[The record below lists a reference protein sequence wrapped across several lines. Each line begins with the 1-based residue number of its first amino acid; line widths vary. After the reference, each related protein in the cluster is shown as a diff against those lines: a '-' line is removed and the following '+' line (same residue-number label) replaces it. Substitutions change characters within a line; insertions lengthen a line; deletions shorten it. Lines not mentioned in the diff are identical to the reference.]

1 MTFHDDYTRGFEVL
15 SISAEVFARLS
26 QSIGQPMPNKDIP
39 TACVSFDP
47 VQKVI
52 RFEMN
57 PDYISKLSDE
67 EVGAVISHE
76 TYHVL
81 LNHFSD
87 LPDRKKYPNLPA
99 LIHAQECII
108 NDGLFGNVGLDLP
121 KGVLSGPEMYQK
133 DFSLFSTKE
142 GYDFIVGDQPPAEDS
157 GQGESSDQTS
167 SGSKA
172 DSSNSGSSSSSDG
185 DSSDEKAP
193 AGDSSSD
200 DDSDS
205 KDKNDAKDEDA
216 KGDSDS
222 ESDGTKDDSQNGN
235 TDSED
240 GESDD
245 SGNPDDASSD
255 SSDGDSDEDPEDS
268 EDGSPTDHMCGGM
281 NISEED
287 LQDFKDAV
295 SDAINSAM
303 SGVSPDEVPS
313 NVTDTIEAI
322 AHEEGMS
329 INSSGW
335 SVGPVDKSTEYLTQ
349 SHSGLDLKWE
359 DLLARINPKIKSTG
373 RPRQKESWHAPR
385 RKMIGSY
392 PEVILPTYRRK
403 EDPENKGDSVPM
415 VILALD
421 MSYSIPEYLIKKLA
435 SLADSIPSDIIKPHP
450 VTWSNSILFFD
461 TTSRRIVKRS
471 GTNIDNVY
479 DYADKIEKDTKTK
492 PYVLVITDG
501 DCRFGGNDYSLPGR
515 MDRKRVAERWFWMAT
530 EPSKVGL
537 IRKNFGSYSP
547 DKNIY
552 SIADFM

>member
-1 MTFHDDYTRGFEVL
+1 MTFHDDYTRGFEIL

-87 LPDRKKYPNLPA
+87 LPDRKKYPNLKA

-142 GYDFIVGDQPPAEDS
+142 GYDFIVGDQPPAEES
-157 GQGESSDQTS
+157 SQGENSEQ
-167 SGSKA
+167 GSADSKS
-172 DSSNSGSSSSSDG
+172 DSSNSGSSSNSD
-185 DSSDEKAP
+185 DEDTSDEKN
-193 AGDSSSD
+193 SSGGSSPD
-200 DDSDS
+200 EDSDAQDES
-205 KDKNDAKDEDA
+205 KKDESS

-222 ESDGTKDDSQNGN
+222 EESKADSQGESSDSDDS
-235 TDSED
+235 
-240 GESDD
+240 ESDD
-245 SGNPDDASSD
+245 SEGSDD
-255 SSDGDSDEDPEDS
+255 SSDGDAEGDPEDS
-268 EDGSPTDHMCGGM
+268 EGDSPTDHMCGGV
-281 NISEED
+281 NVSEED
-287 LQDFKDAV
+287 LQAFKDAV

-335 SVGPVDKSTEYLTQ
+335 SVGPVDKSTEFLTQ

-392 PEVILPTYRRK
+392 PEVILPTHRRK

-421 MSYSIPEYLIKKLA
+421 MSYSIPDYLIKKLA

-450 VTWSNSILFFD
+450 VTWSNSVMFFD
-461 TTSRRIVKRS
+461 TSTRRIVKRS

-501 DCRFGGNDYSLPGR
+501 DCNFGGHDYSLPGR
-515 MDRKRVAERWFWMAT
+515 MDRKRVADRWFWMAT
-530 EPSKVGL
+530 EPKYVGM

>member
-1 MTFHDDYTRGFEVL
+1 MTFLDDYTRGFEVL

-39 TACVSFDP
+39 TARVSFDP
-47 VQKVI
+47 EKKVI
-52 RFEMN
+52 HFEMN

-81 LNHFSD
+81 LNHFAD
-87 LPDRKKYPNLPA
+87 LPDRKKYPNLQA
-99 LIHAQECII
+99 LIQAQECII
-108 NDGLFGNVGLDLP
+108 NDGLFGNVGLELP
-121 KGVLSGPEMYQK
+121 DGVLSGPVIHQQ

-142 GYDFIVGDQPPAEDS
+142 GYDFIVGDEPPAEES
-157 GQGESSDQTS
+157 GQGQDSSQNSSSGSGSDSSSSGNSSSSESEDTSDENESSNGSSSDETS
-167 SGSKA
+167 DTEDDSKDGSKDNEKPQDSKA
-172 DSSNSGSSSSSDG
+172 DSDDSKG
-185 DSSDEKAP
+185 DSQKEE
-193 AGDSSSD
+193 
-200 DDSDS
+200 SDS
-205 KDKNDAKDEDA
+205 
-216 KGDSDS
+216 GDSDS
-222 ESDGTKDDSQNGN
+222 DDADGSSESDSSGSEGDEDSKDDS
-235 TDSED
+235 
-240 GESDD
+240 
-245 SGNPDDASSD
+245 PA
-255 SSDGDSDEDPEDS
+255 
-268 EDGSPTDHMCGGM
+268 DHMCGGM
-281 NISEED
+281 EIRDED
-287 LQDFKDAV
+287 LQAFKDAV

-303 SGVSPDEVPS
+303 SGVSPDEVPTS
-313 NVTDTIEAI
+313 VTDTIEAI
-322 AHEEGMS
+322 SHEEGMS
-329 INSSGW
+329 INPSGW
-335 SVGPVDKSTEYLTQ
+335 SVGPVDKSTEFLTQ

-373 RPRQKESWHAPR
+373 RPRERESWHAPR

-392 PEVILPTYRRK
+392 PEIILPTYRRK
-403 EDPENKGDSVPM
+403 ENPENKGDSVPM

-450 VTWSNSILFFD
+450 VTWSNSVLFFD
-461 TTSRRIVKRS
+461 TTARRIVKRS

-501 DCRFGGNDYSLPGR
+501 DCKFGGSDYSLPSR

-530 EPSKVGL
+530 EPSKVSL

-547 DKNIY
+547 EKNIY

>member
-1 MTFHDDYTRGFEVL
+1 MTFHDDYTRGFEIL

-87 LPDRKKYPNLPA
+87 LPDRKKYPNLKA

-142 GYDFIVGDQPPAEDS
+142 GYDFIVGDQPPAEES
-157 GQGESSDQTS
+157 SQGENSEQG
-167 SGSKA
+167 SGDSKS
-172 DSSNSGSSSSSDG
+172 DSSNSGSSSSSD
-185 DSSDEKAP
+185 DEDTSDEKN
-193 AGDSSSD
+193 SSGGSSPD
-200 DDSDS
+200 DDSDAQDES
-205 KDKNDAKDEDA
+205 EKDESS

-222 ESDGTKDDSQNGN
+222 EESKDDSQGESS
-235 TDSED
+235 DSD
-240 GESDD
+240 DSESDD
-245 SGNPDDASSD
+245 SEGADD
-255 SSDGDSDEDPEDS
+255 SSDGDAEGDPEDS
-268 EDGSPTDHMCGGM
+268 EGDSPTDHMCGGV
-281 NISEED
+281 NVSEED
-287 LQDFKDAV
+287 LQAFKDAV

-335 SVGPVDKSTEYLTQ
+335 SVGPVDKSTEFLTQ

-421 MSYSIPEYLIKKLA
+421 MSYSIPDYLIKKLA

-450 VTWSNSILFFD
+450 VTWSNSVLFFD
-461 TTSRRIVKRS
+461 TSTRRIVKRS

-501 DCRFGGNDYSLPGR
+501 DCSFGGHDYSLPSR

-530 EPSKVGL
+530 EPKYVGM

>member
-26 QSIGQPMPNKDIP
+26 QSIGQPVPNADIP

-81 LNHFSD
+81 LNHFAD
-87 LPDRKKYPNLPA
+87 LPDRKKYPNLKA
-99 LIHAQECII
+99 LIQAQECII

-121 KGVLSGPEMYQK
+121 NGVLSGPEMYQK

-142 GYDFIVGDQPPAEDS
+142 GYDFIVGEQPPAEES
-157 GQGESSDQTS
+157 GQGEKSEQGSSDSKSDSSS
-167 SGSKA
+167 SGN
-172 DSSNSGSSSSSDG
+172 SSNSDG
-185 DSSDEKAP
+185 
-193 AGDSSSD
+193 D
-200 DDSDS
+200 DDSDE
-205 KDKNDAKDEDA
+205 K
-216 KGDSDS
+216 DS
-222 ESDGTKDDSQNGN
+222 EAG
-235 TDSED
+235 
-240 GESDD
+240 
-245 SGNPDDASSD
+245 ASSD
-255 SSDGDSDEDPEDS
+255 ENSDPKDDPKDNDSKGDAEPDADKDGSEKDDTGESEDSDENSDEGSNGDDNEDPEDS
-268 EDGSPTDHMCGGM
+268 DGDSPTDHMCGGM
-281 NISEED
+281 NISEDD
-287 LQDFKDAV
+287 LQAFKDAV
-295 SDAINSAM
+295 SDAINHAM
-303 SGVSPDEVPS
+303 YGISPDEVPS
-313 NVTDTIEAI
+313 NVTDTIEAM

-329 INSSGW
+329 IDASGW
-335 SVGPVDKSTEYLTQ
+335 SVGPIDKSTEYLTQ
-349 SHSGLDLKWE
+349 PHADLDLKWA

-403 EDPENKGDSVPM
+403 EDPEHKGDSVPM

-421 MSYSIPEYLIKKLA
+421 MSYSIPEYLIQKLA

-450 VTWSNSILFFD
+450 VTWSNSVLFFD
-461 TTSRRIVKRS
+461 TTARRIVRRS

-479 DYADKIEKDTKTK
+479 DYADKIEKETKTK

-501 DCRFGGNDYSLPGR
+501 DCRFGGSDYSLPSR

-530 EPSKVGL
+530 EPSKLKL
-537 IRKNFGSYSP
+537 IKRNFGEYSP

>member
-1 MTFHDDYTRGFEVL
+1 MTFHDDYTRGFEIL

-87 LPDRKKYPNLPA
+87 LPDRKKYPNLKA

-142 GYDFIVGDQPPAEDS
+142 GYDFIVGDQPPAEES
-157 GQGESSDQTS
+157 SQGENSEQG
-167 SGSKA
+167 SGDSKS
-172 DSSNSGSSSSSDG
+172 DSSNSGSSSNSD
-185 DSSDEKAP
+185 DEDTSDEKN
-193 AGDSSSD
+193 SSGGSSPD
-200 DDSDS
+200 DDSDAQDES
-205 KDKNDAKDEDA
+205 EKDESS

-222 ESDGTKDDSQNGN
+222 EESKDNSQGESSDSDDS
-235 TDSED
+235 
-240 GESDD
+240 ESDD
-245 SGNPDDASSD
+245 SEGSDD
-255 SSDGDSDEDPEDS
+255 SSDGDAEGDPEDS
-268 EDGSPTDHMCGGM
+268 DGDSPTDHMCGGV
-281 NISEED
+281 NVSEED
-287 LQDFKDAV
+287 LQAFKDAV

-335 SVGPVDKSTEYLTQ
+335 SVGPVDKSTEFLTQ

-421 MSYSIPEYLIKKLA
+421 MSYSIPDYLIKKLA

-450 VTWSNSILFFD
+450 VTWSNSVLFFD
-461 TTSRRIVKRS
+461 TSTRRIVKRS

-501 DCRFGGNDYSLPGR
+501 DCNFGGHDYSLPSR

-530 EPSKVGL
+530 EPKYVGM

>member
-1 MTFHDDYTRGFEVL
+1 MTFLDDYNRGFEVL

-26 QSIGQPMPNKDIP
+26 QSIGQPLANKDIP

-47 VQKVI
+47 TTKVI

-67 EVGAVISHE
+67 EIGAVISHE

-81 LNHFSD
+81 LNHFAD
-87 LPDRKKYPNLPA
+87 LPDRKKYPNLKA
-99 LIHAQECII
+99 LIQAQECII
-108 NDGLFGNVGLDLP
+108 NDGLFGNVGLELP
-121 KGVLSGPEMYQK
+121 NGVLSGPVVHQK

-142 GYDFIVGDQPPAEDS
+142 GYEFIVGNEPPAEDAS
-157 GQGESSDQTS
+157 QDSSD
-167 SGSKA
+167 
-172 DSSNSGSSSSSDG
+172 SGSSSSTGSADSENSSSSESSSSPEDEDTSDDKKSADG
-185 DSSDEKAP
+185 STTDEDSDTDDTKDDEN
-193 AGDSSSD
+193 AGDSDAKSD
-200 DDSDS
+200 D
-205 KDKNDAKDEDA
+205 A
-216 KGDSDS
+216 
-222 ESDGTKDDSQNGN
+222 KDDSQGSGS
-235 TDSED
+235 DSED
-240 GESDD
+240 EDESEDTESDD
-245 SGNPDDASSD
+245 SDAA
-255 SSDGDSDEDPEDS
+255 DGDQDSDESGDDTS
-268 EDGSPTDHMCGGM
+268 ADHMCGGM
-281 NISEED
+281 NIRAED
-287 LQDFKDAV
+287 IQAFKDAV

-303 SGVSPDEVPS
+303 YGISAGEVPS
-313 NVTDTIEAI
+313 SVTDTIEAI

-329 INSSGW
+329 VNSSGW
-335 SVGPVDKSTEYLTQ
+335 SVGPVDKSTEFLTQ

-359 DLLARINPKIKSTG
+359 ELLARINPKIKSTG

-421 MSYSIPEYLIKKLA
+421 MSYSIPEYLIQKLA

-450 VTWSNSILFFD
+450 VTWSNSVLFFD
-461 TTSRRIVKRS
+461 TSTRRIVRRA

-501 DCRFGGNDYSLPGR
+501 DCRFGGSDYTLPSR

-530 EPSKVGL
+530 EPSKINL
-537 IRKNFGSYSP
+537 IRKNFGSFSP
-547 DKNIY
+547 EKNIY

>member
-1 MTFHDDYTRGFEVL
+1 MTFHDDYTRGFEIL

-87 LPDRKKYPNLPA
+87 LPDRKKYPNLKA

-142 GYDFIVGDQPPAEDS
+142 GYDFIVGDQPPAEES
-157 GQGESSDQTS
+157 SQGENSEQG
-167 SGSKA
+167 SGDSKS
-172 DSSNSGSSSSSDG
+172 DSSNSGSSSNSD
-185 DSSDEKAP
+185 DEDTSDEKN
-193 AGDSSSD
+193 SSGGSSPD
-200 DDSDS
+200 DDSDAQDES
-205 KDKNDAKDEDA
+205 EKDESS

-222 ESDGTKDDSQNGN
+222 EESKDNSQGESSDSDDS
-235 TDSED
+235 
-240 GESDD
+240 ESDD
-245 SGNPDDASSD
+245 SEGSDD
-255 SSDGDSDEDPEDS
+255 SSDGDAEGDPEDS
-268 EDGSPTDHMCGGM
+268 DGDSPTDHMCGGV
-281 NISEED
+281 NVSEED
-287 LQDFKDAV
+287 LQAFKDAV

-335 SVGPVDKSTEYLTQ
+335 SVGPVDKSTEFLTQ

-421 MSYSIPEYLIKKLA
+421 MSYSIPDYLIKKLA

-450 VTWSNSILFFD
+450 VTWSNSVLFFD
-461 TTSRRIVKRS
+461 TSTRRIVKRS

-501 DCRFGGNDYSLPGR
+501 DCQFGGSDYTLPSR

-530 EPSKVGL
+530 EPSKLAL
-537 IRKNFGSYSP
+537 IRRNFGSYSP

>member
-1 MTFHDDYTRGFEVL
+1 
-15 SISAEVFARLS
+15 
-26 QSIGQPMPNKDIP
+26 MPNKDIP

-47 VQKVI
+47 VKKVI

-87 LPDRKKYPNLPA
+87 LPDRKKYPNLKA

-108 NDGLFGNVGLDLP
+108 NDGLFGNVGLELP
-121 KGVLSGPEMYQK
+121 NGVLSGPAMYQK
-133 DFSLFSTKE
+133 DFALFSTKE
-142 GYDFIVGDQPPAEDS
+142 GYDFIVGDQPPAEES
-157 GQGESSDQTS
+157 GKGENSESSSSDQKS
-167 SGSKA
+167 
-172 DSSNSGSSSSSDG
+172 DSSSSGSSSNSD
-185 DSSDEKAP
+185 DEDTSDEKDASGGSP
-193 AGDSSSD
+193 SD
-200 DDSDS
+200 EDSDP
-205 KDKNDAKDEDA
+205 KDEEKKDS

-222 ESDGTKDDSQNGN
+222 ESDDSEDDSQSEGSG
-235 TDSED
+235 SED
-240 GESDD
+240 DESDD
-245 SGNPDDASSD
+245 SDDSDSSSEGSSD
-255 SSDGDSDEDPEDS
+255 SDDDADSEESEGDSPD
-268 EDGSPTDHMCGGM
+268 DHMCGGM
-281 NISEED
+281 NIREED
-287 LQDFKDAV
+287 LQAFKDAV
-295 SDAINSAM
+295 SDAINTAM
-303 SGVSPDEVPS
+303 NGVSPDDVPS
-313 NVTDTIEAI
+313 SVTDAIEAI

-335 SVGPVDKSTEYLTQ
+335 SVGPVDKSTEFLTQ

-392 PEVILPTYRRK
+392 PEIILPTHRRK
-403 EDPENKGDSVPM
+403 EDPESKGDSVPM

-421 MSYSIPEYLIKKLA
+421 MSYSIPAYLIQKLA

-450 VTWSNSILFFD
+450 VTWSNSVLFFD
-461 TTSRRIVKRS
+461 TSSRRIVKRS

-501 DCRFGGNDYSLPGR
+501 DCKFGGSDYTLPSR

-530 EPSKVGL
+530 EPSKLAL
-537 IRKNFGSYSP
+537 IRRNFGAYSP